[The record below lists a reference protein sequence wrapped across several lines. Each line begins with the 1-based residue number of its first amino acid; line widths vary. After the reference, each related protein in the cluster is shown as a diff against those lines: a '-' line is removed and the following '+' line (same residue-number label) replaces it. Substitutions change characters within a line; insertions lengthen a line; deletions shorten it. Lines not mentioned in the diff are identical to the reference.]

1 MSDRGANDPAPH
13 HDGFGDVV
21 PSTLSRIQQIAGAR
35 LHAAW
40 TTIPH
45 VTHHEL
51 ADLTL
56 VEDARRRYNAAHPD
70 AKLSPLAFV
79 ARAVVSAL
87 AAYPKFCASLDP
99 DGRTLWLK
107 QYVHLG
113 VAVETPKGLVVAV
126 LRDVDRLSL
135 PALARAID
143 DVAARGRAGT
153 LKPAE
158 MEGSCFTISSL
169 GALGG
174 TGFTPII
181 NPPNVAILGA
191 AQARWQP
198 ACVDGAIVPRFLLPL
213 SLSYDHRVIDGA
225 DAARF
230 CSHLRDAL
238 HAVPELPD

>member
-1 MSDRGANDPAPH
+1 MNAPDPQ
-13 HDGFGDVV
+13 HDGFGPVV
-21 PSTLSRIQQIAGAR
+21 PTTLSRIQQIAGSR

-40 TTIPH
+40 TSIPH

-51 ADLTL
+51 ADVTIAD
-56 VEDARRRYNAAHPD
+56 EARRRHNAAHPD
-70 AKLSPLAFV
+70 AKLSLLTYV
-79 ARAVVSAL
+79 ARAIVSAL
-87 AAYPKFCASLDP
+87 AAFPKFCASLDA

-107 QYVHLG
+107 QYVNLG
-113 VAVETPKGLVVAV
+113 LAVETPKGLVVAV
-126 LRDVDRLSL
+126 VAGADRLSPVEL
-135 PALARAID
+135 GRAID
-143 DVAARGRAGT
+143 DLALRGRTGT

-158 MEGSCFTISSL
+158 MEGACFTISSL

-198 ACVDGAIVPRFLLPL
+198 ACVDGAIVPRYQLPL

-230 CSHLRDAL
+230 CTHVREWLGAPDASGTT
-238 HAVPELPD
+238 VG